1 MAEKQ
6 ARSSTLKLG
15 YLYGTVVRSTIE
27 AGAILRTTLPEL
39 DSRFI
44 AITTKDIPGSN
55 TIDLFEDSFELL
67 SSTKITYLGQPILA
81 LFGPDIESVEL
92 KSRQIELEYQLPGS
106 ERENAPTR
114 MKLREH
120 QWGDLA
126 EVASRATSTLE
137 RAYVERQGQSQPNQ
151 VELIWCQ
158 VNDGVI
164 SIEMAT
170 QWPFLVREIVAKV
183 SAKRLQDVII
193 TPLPYYTKRNEY
205 LVESALLAALA
216 AVAAIKSNRAIQLN
230 NCYPKSKGATHI
242 TRKTFLNEEG
252 RPLGEEI
259 LVRLNLGGKTLFSG
273 EIFHQMKAALI
284 PFYPLEACT
293 IRFEAISSSQQ
304 PSAYFADLG
313 YSTALF
319 STEAHASALAREGQ
333 ISPANWRNKYYEES
347 PELTK
352 IVFLQKFSQLKDLL
366 DAVCTASDFSRHNA
380 VYDLQRRTRKGL
392 STFLSYTRGI
402 GIASAAGVSGLSAH
416 FPSLESFSLSLTL
429 DTNDR
434 VIVNSSHTL
443 DAGTSLIWQ
452 QLIVKEL
459 GVDMAEISIV
469 QGDTKELLDSGP
481 TLLGEELKRAGVMIY
496 NCCQTIKRRRFN
508 DPLPITTT
516 ASGRSTLPAEQCLF
530 ASSGWGAMVLEL
542 EINTVDLV
550 VEVRH
555 IWCSLAFSMVE
566 NSAQLKAACHKTIV
580 RTLYECNAILPYNG
594 EQGSQIE
601 LMIEE
606 GGEHSLPSSI
616 HQALRGMVMASLSS
630 ALSQALNQDFS
641 TLPVIADDIISS
653 LRISE

>member
-6 ARSSTLKLG
+6 AKSSTLTLG
-15 YLYGTVVRSTIE
+15 RLYGTVVRSTIE
-27 AGAILRTTLPEL
+27 AGAVLRTSLPDL
-39 DSRFI
+39 DSRFV
-44 AITTKDIPGSN
+44 AVTTKDIPDTN

-67 SSTKITYLGQPILA
+67 SSTKISYLGQPILA
-81 LFGPDIESVEL
+81 LFGPDVESVEV
-92 KSRQIELEYQLPGS
+92 KSRQIEVEYQLSGN
-106 ERENAPTR
+106 EREGSPTK

-120 QWGDLA
+120 RWGDLA
-126 EVASRATSTLE
+126 AVASRSASTLE
-137 RAYVERQGQSQPNQ
+137 RAYVERQSQSHPNQ
-151 VELIWCQ
+151 IESIRCQ
-158 VNDGVI
+158 VQDGVI

-170 QWPFLVREIVAKV
+170 QWPYLVREIVAKV
-183 SAKRLQDVII
+183 CVKRLQDVII
-193 TPLPYYTKRNEY
+193 TPLPYYTKHNEY

-216 AVAAIKSNRAIQLN
+216 AVAANKSNRAVQLN
-230 NCYPKSKGATHI
+230 NCYPKNRGATHI
-242 TRKTFLNEEG
+242 TRKTFLSEEG

-259 LVRLNLGGKTLFSG
+259 LVRVNLGGKTLFSD
-273 EIFHQMKAALI
+273 EIFNQMKAALI
-284 PFYPLEACT
+284 PLYPLEACS
-293 IRFEAISSSQQ
+293 IRFEALSSSQ
-304 PSAYFADLG
+304 PPMAYFSDLG

-319 STEAHASALAREGQ
+319 STEAHASAMAREEQ
-333 ISPANWRNKYYEES
+333 VSPANWRNKYYEES
-347 PELTK
+347 SQLTD
-352 IVFLQKFSQLKDLL
+352 IVSLQPLSQLKDLIDL
-366 DAVCTASDFSRHNA
+366 VCTASDFSRHNA

-402 GIASAAGVSGLSAH
+402 GLASAAGVSGLSAQ
-416 FPSLESFSLSLTL
+416 FPSLDSFTLSLTL

-443 DAGTSLIWQ
+443 DAETRLIWQ

-459 GVDMAEISIV
+459 GVDVAEISIAE
-469 QGDTKELLDSGP
+469 GSTRELLDSGP
-481 TLLGEELKRAGVMIY
+481 TLLGEELERAGIMIY

-516 ASGRSTLPAEQCLF
+516 ASGRSAMPTEHRLF

-542 EINTVDLV
+542 EINTIDLV

-555 IWCSLAFSMVE
+555 IWCSLSFSMVK
-566 NSAQLKAACHKTIV
+566 NSASLKAACHKTIV
-580 RTLYECNAILPYNG
+580 RTLNECNALLPYNS
-594 EQGSQIE
+594 EKGSQIE
-601 LMIEE
+601 LMIEP
-606 GGEHSLPSSI
+606 GGEHELPSSI